1 MATPT
6 DITVFC
12 IANTKLN
19 HQQIY
24 DWVHSLGVTDRWNL
38 PSEPS
43 EPETLVGLAAKRCYL
58 SFEVGLN
65 ENVTK
70 IRKDWFDYLTNILK
84 SGHGSV
90 LEHASY
96 TFAIEGVSR
105 VFTAEMNRHRAG
117 MAISEGSMRYIR
129 LTDLKY
135 WLPDMLTSGASTSW
149 DRHSQLET
157 IKIFKETFE
166 HVEQLMRN
174 LETLWGINDKKQCP
188 VCQGIEQSIAPCSRC
203 NGAGVLPVVSFHKK
217 KLLTSMFRRLIPM
230 GVATGGVWTMNLRS
244 LRHIMAL
251 RTHPGAEEEIAR
263 VMHLIGSYIMQENKI
278 LFADFKDVDG
288 QLVPDWPKV

>member
-1 MATPT
+1 MARPT

-12 IANTKLN
+12 IANTQLN
-19 HQQIY
+19 HDQIY
-24 DWVHSLGVTDRWNL
+24 DWVHSLGVSDTWLL

-43 EPETLVGLAAKRCYL
+43 DPEIVVGLAAKRCYL

-70 IRKDWFDYLTNILK
+70 IRKDWFEYLTNILR

-90 LEHASY
+90 LEHATY

-117 MAISEGSMRYIR
+117 MSISEGSMRYIR

-135 WLPDMLTSGASTSW
+135 WLPDMLTSGNEKDTKAV
-149 DRHSQLET
+149 RET
-157 IKIFKETFE
+157 IEEFKKMFD
-166 HVEQLMRN
+166 HVEGRIRYLN
-174 LETLWGINDKKQCP
+174 KVWGIDEMKPCP
-188 VCQGIEQSIAPCSRC
+188 HCADWPEDTAESMCKTC
-203 NGAGVLPVVSFHKK
+203 NNSMIVPAMAFHKK

-230 GVATGGVWTMNLRS
+230 GVATGGVWTMNLRT

-263 VMHLIGSYIMQENKI
+263 VMHLIGSYIMEENKI
-278 LFADFKDVDG
+278 LFADFTDKDG
-288 QLVPDWPKV
+288 QLVPEYPKV

>member
-1 MATPT
+1 MARPT
-6 DITVFC
+6 DIEVFC
-12 IANTKLN
+12 IANTALN
-19 HQQIY
+19 EDQIY
-24 DWVHSLGVTDRWNL
+24 DWIDSIGVSSDWTL
-38 PSEPS
+38 PTKPS

-65 ENVTK
+65 DNITK
-70 IRKDWFDYLTNILK
+70 IRRDWFEYLTNILR

-90 LEHASY
+90 LEHSTY

-117 MAISEGSMRYIR
+117 VAISEGSMRYIR

-135 WLPDMLTSGASTSW
+135 WLPDMLTKDTSDW
-149 DRHSQLET
+149 EEEDNQKKTIQIFRDTFTDIEAYIERLEA
-157 IKIFKETFE
+157 I
-166 HVEQLMRN
+166 
-174 LETLWGINDKKQCP
+174 WGINDTKECP
-188 VCQGIEQSIAPCSRC
+188 VCQGTEQSLAPCSNC
-203 NGAGVLPVVSFHKK
+203 NGKGTLPAISFHKK

-230 GVATGGVWTMNLRS
+230 GVATGGVWTMNLRA

-263 VMHLIGSYIMQENKI
+263 VMHLIGTYIIEKNQL
-278 LFADFKDVDG
+278 LFGDFTDKDG
-288 QLVPDWPKV
+288 QLTPEYPKV